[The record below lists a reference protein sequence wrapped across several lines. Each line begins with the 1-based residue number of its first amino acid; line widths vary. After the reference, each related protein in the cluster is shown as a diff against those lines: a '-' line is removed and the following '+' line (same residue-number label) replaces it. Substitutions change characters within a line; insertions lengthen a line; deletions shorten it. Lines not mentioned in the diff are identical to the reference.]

1 MELPYD
7 PQVHSWVYIQK
18 RQKLF
23 QKNAFIPMFII
34 ALFTIAKTW
43 KQPKCSQVEQ
53 YIKRMYI
60 CICVYMCVCT
70 YIYTY
75 IYTHTYIYGIL
86 HSHKKNEIIPF
97 AAPWMDLEIIN
108 LCEVSET
115 EKDKYHMISLLCG
128 M

>member
-1 MELPYD
+1 
-7 PQVHSWVYIQK
+7 
-18 RQKLF
+18 
-23 QKNAFIPMFII
+23 
-34 ALFTIAKTW
+34 
-43 KQPKCSQVEQ
+43 
-53 YIKRMYI
+53 
-60 CICVYMCVCT
+60 MCVCT